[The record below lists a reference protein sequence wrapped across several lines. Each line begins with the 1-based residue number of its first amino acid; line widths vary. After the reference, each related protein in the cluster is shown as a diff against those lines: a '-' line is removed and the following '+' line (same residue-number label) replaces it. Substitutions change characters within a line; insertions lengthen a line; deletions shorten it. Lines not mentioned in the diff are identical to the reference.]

1 MGGQAIPHRPVAS
14 GTGGTATES
23 GGLPTLPSEMAA
35 ERDLIQA
42 VRRELQAWNAD
53 RRQLGF
59 RHAGL
64 RRLRYHAAAEFLGEQ
79 IELERA
85 SRTALESKVTAL
97 EAQLR
102 VLEDEVMTLRGNVT
116 AIDVRMVDFD
126 TVRHHVGA
134 QDTELLVRRTTDWVG
149 QGRLATA
156 PLVTVVLPTRD
167 RATFVPRA
175 IQSVLDQGY
184 ANWELIVVDDGS
196 VDDTSRV
203 LTSFDDV
210 RIRRLY
216 TAGVGACAARNAAL
230 DIARG
235 ELVTYIDDDNTMHP
249 NWLSAVVWAFERRP
263 AVDVVY
269 GAFIVDEV
277 KNVDL
282 HGAGAFPQLYFFAY
296 DHLSLVEANIADM
309 GAIAHRAGLEGAR
322 FDESLRELGDW
333 DLLLRLTR
341 DKPPLSLPVIACF
354 YATDAPTRLTG
365 GPSFAADEAIVRA
378 KHRR

>member
-1 MGGQAIPHRPVAS
+1 MGGQAIPHRPVPS
-14 GTGGTATES
+14 GTRRTATES
-23 GGLPTLPSEMAA
+23 GGLRTLQPQMA
-35 ERDLIQA
+35 EGRDLILA
-42 VRRELQAWNAD
+42 LGRELRAWNTD
-53 RRQLGF
+53 RRRLGF

-64 RRLRYHAAAEFLGEQ
+64 RRLRFHAAAEFLGEQ

-85 SRTALESKVTAL
+85 SRTALESEVTAL
-97 EAQLR
+97 ESQLR
-102 VLEDEVMTLRGNVT
+102 ALEDEVLAIRGNVT
-116 AIDVRMVDFD
+116 AIDVRIGDFD
-126 TVRHHVGA
+126 TVRHLVASH
-134 QDTELLVRRTTDWVG
+134 DNELLVRRTTDWVG

-167 RATFVPRA
+167 RATFVSRA
-175 IQSVLDQGY
+175 IQSVLDQSY
-184 ANWELIVVDDGS
+184 SNWELIVVDDGS
-196 VDDTSRV
+196 VDDTTRV
-203 LTSFDDV
+203 LASFDDV
-210 RIRRLY
+210 RIRRLC
-216 TAGVGACAARNAAL
+216 TAGVGACGARNAAL

-235 ELVTYIDDDNTMHP
+235 EVVAYIDDDNTMHP
-249 NWLSAVVWAFERRP
+249 NWLSAVVWTFERRP

-282 HGAGAFPQLYFFAY
+282 HGAAAFPQLYFFAY
-296 DHLSLVEANIADM
+296 DHHSLVEANIADM

-341 DKPPLSLPVIACF
+341 DKAPLSLPVIACF
-354 YATDAPTRLTG
+354 YATDAPSRLTG
-365 GPSFAADEAIVRA
+365 GPTYAADEAIVRA